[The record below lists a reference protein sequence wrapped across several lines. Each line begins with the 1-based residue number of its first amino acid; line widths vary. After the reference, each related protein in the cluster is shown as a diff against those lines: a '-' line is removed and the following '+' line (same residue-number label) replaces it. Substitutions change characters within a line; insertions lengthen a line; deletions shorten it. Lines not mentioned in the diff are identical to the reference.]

1 MDTPARLKKIL
12 ADSLQIGARADAL
25 TSASPL
31 LGAIAEFDSMVVVTV
46 LTMIEDE
53 FGFTVEDDEVSADVF
68 ETLGTLTAFVDSK
81 AGA

>member
-25 TSASPL
+25 TPASPL

-53 FGFTVEDDEVSADVF
+53 FGITVEDDEVSADVF